1 MGVQVPPRTQKCGEF
16 TTTFQQVSPLLAG
29 RRIVNFFDPCG
40 VVQAVVIVT
49 AGLVSSL
56 IPPKIDAVSARRVAT
71 ANLDR
76 VRVTPAGLAPI
87 RVRSSLYGMAAVDDR
102 GKIWAQYVLGHL
114 GWEPA
119 TVLSLTELS
128 GLLVVRA
135 DEGGRYQLTSTGHLR
150 IPSTLRHWCGL
161 EAGARVL
168 LVADPDEER
177 LVIHP
182 PASVDAMISRAY
194 AEVFPSDAS

>member
-1 MGVQVPPRTQKCGEF
+1 MGRW
-16 TTTFQQVSPLLAG
+16 
-29 RRIVNFFDPCG
+29 IVNFFDPRG
-40 VVQAVVIVT
+40 VFQVVVIVT
-49 AGLVSSL
+49 TRLVTSFV
-56 IPPKIDAVSARRVAT
+56 PPKIDSVSARRIAT

-76 VRVTPAGLAPI
+76 VWVTPAGLAPI
-87 RVRSSLYGMAAVDDR
+87 RVRSSFYGPAAVDDR
-102 GKIWAQYVLGHL
+102 GKVWAQYVLGRL

-119 TVLSLTELS
+119 TLLSLTEQS

-135 DEGGRYQLTSTGHLR
+135 DEGGRYGLTSTGHLR

-168 LVADPDEER
+168 LVADPDRER

-182 PASVDAMISRAY
+182 PASIDAMISRTY
-194 AEVFPSDAS
+194 AEVFPSGAS